1 MRTWG
6 SRVLRASSR
15 AGMRRAAWGFSLA
28 PAVLLIFT
36 RVWML
41 REGEKQTGYRLQTKA
56 VQATEERLDQSCRYL
71 RERTSDTLLTMPF
84 SSSVGSITAT
94 VLWAAEPV
102 DSHIRVHTC
111 TERHTHTVTHAF
123 LNSYRYLT
131 CRVENGRHLAERLQ
145 SEVCSFSH
153 RFLRNQEIV
162 T

>member
-56 VQATEERLDQSCRYL
+56 GRLRRGWTRAAVTSESGPRTRCSRCLSPAASAASPPRFSGLQSPWTHTYGC
-71 RERTSDTLLTMPF
+71 TPAQSDTHTR
-84 SSSVGSITAT
+84 S
-94 VLWAAEPV
+94 
-102 DSHIRVHTC
+102 HTC
-111 TERHTHTVTHAF
+111 FSEQ
-123 LNSYRYLT
+123 LQILKCS
-131 CRVENGRHLAERLQ
+131 VEKGCHLAERLQ